1 MATKK
6 KPARKAPKRKTSA
19 KKATRKTKKKA
30 VRKTAAKKK
39 TKKVVRKPAAKKK
52 AKKKVVRKPAAKK
65 KTKKVVRKPAAK
77 KKAKKVVRKPAAK
90 KKTKKKSGRKPNAA
104 FMAPLQPDAALSEV
118 VGSKPLARTEVVK
131 KLWKY
136 IKKNDLQHSTN
147 RRVIVADA
155 KLKPVFNGKKQVD
168 MFQMTKLIS
177 GHLQ

>member
-1 MATKK
+1 MATRKK
-6 KPARKAPKRKTSA
+6 KPARKAAKRKTSA
-19 KKATRKTKKKA
+19 KKTTRKTKKKA
-30 VRKTAAKKK
+30 ARKTTRKKA
-39 TKKVVRKPAAKKK
+39 TRRPAKKK
-52 AKKKVVRKPAAKK
+52 AKKKVARKPAA
-65 KTKKVVRKPAAK
+65 R
-77 KKAKKVVRKPAAK
+77 
-90 KKTKKKSGRKPNAA
+90 KKTKKKVARKPTARKKTAKKTTRKKRKPNAA
-104 FMAPLQPDAALSEV
+104 FMAPLQPDAALSQV

-136 IKKNDLQHSTN
+136 IKKNDLQHSIN

>member
-1 MATKK
+1 MATRKK
-6 KPARKAPKRKTSA
+6 KPARKAAKRKTSA
-19 KKATRKTKKKA
+19 KKTTRKTRKKA
-30 VRKTAAKKK
+30 ARKTTRKKA
-39 TKKVVRKPAAKKK
+39 TRRPAKKK
-52 AKKKVVRKPAAKK
+52 AKKKVARKPAARK
-65 KTKKVVRKPAAK
+65 KTKKKTARKPARKKTAK
-77 KKAKKVVRKPAAK
+77 KTTR
-90 KKTKKKSGRKPNAA
+90 KKKSGRKPNAA
-104 FMAPLQPDAALSEV
+104 FMAPLQPDAALAQV

-136 IKKNDLQHSTN
+136 IKKNDLQHSVN

>member
-1 MATKK
+1 MATKKK
-6 KPARKAPKRKTSA
+6 KPARKAAKRKTSA
-19 KKATRKTKKKA
+19 KKTTRKTKKKA
-30 VRKTAAKKK
+30 ARKTTRKKATRRPAARKK
-39 TKKVVRKPAAKKK
+39 TKKKVARKPAA
-52 AKKKVVRKPAAKK
+52 RK
-65 KTKKVVRKPAAK
+65 KTKKKAARKPARKKTAK
-77 KKAKKVVRKPAAK
+77 KTTR
-90 KKTKKKSGRKPNAA
+90 KKKSGRKPNAA
-104 FMAPLQPDAALSEV
+104 FMAPLQPDAALSQV

-136 IKKNDLQHSTN
+136 IKKNDLQHSIN

>member
-1 MATKK
+1 MATRKK
-6 KPARKAPKRKTSA
+6 KPAPKTAKRKTSA

-30 VRKTAAKKK
+30 TRKTATKKKAARRPAAKKTKKKIVRKTAAKKK
-39 TKKVVRKPAAKKK
+39 TKKKAARKPTARKKTAKKTTG
-52 AKKKVVRKPAAKK
+52 KK
-65 KTKKVVRKPAAK
+65 
-77 KKAKKVVRKPAAK
+77 
-90 KKTKKKSGRKPNAA
+90 RKPNAA

-136 IKKNDLQHSTN
+136 IKKNDLQHAVN

>member
-1 MATKK
+1 MATKKK
-6 KPARKAPKRKTSA
+6 KPARKAAKRKTSA
-19 KKATRKTKKKA
+19 KKTTRRKTKKKA
-30 VRKTAAKKK
+30 ARKTATRTK
-39 TKKVVRKPAAKKK
+39 TTRRPASKKK
-52 AKKKVVRKPAAKK
+52 AKKKVARKPAARK
-65 KTKKVVRKPAAK
+65 KTAK
-77 KKAKKVVRKPAAK
+77 KTTRKK
-90 KKTKKKSGRKPNAA
+90 RKPNAA
-104 FMAPLQPDAALSEV
+104 FMAPLQPDAALSQV

-136 IKKNDLQHSTN
+136 IKKNDLQHAVN

>member
-1 MATKK
+1 MATKKK
-6 KPARKAPKRKTSA
+6 KPARKAAKRKTSA
-19 KKATRKTKKKA
+19 KKTTRKTKKKA
-30 VRKTAAKKK
+30 ARKTA
-39 TKKVVRKPAAKKK
+39 TRKK
-52 AKKKVVRKPAAKK
+52 ATRRPA
-65 KTKKVVRKPAAK
+65 T
-77 KKAKKVVRKPAAK
+77 K
-90 KKTKKKSGRKPNAA
+90 KKTKKKVARKPATRKKTAKKTTRKKRKPNAA

-136 IKKNDLQHSTN
+136 IKKNDLQHAIN

>member
-1 MATKK
+1 MATKKK
-6 KPARKAPKRKTSA
+6 KPARKAAKRKTSA
-19 KKATRKTKKKA
+19 KKTTRKTKKKA
-30 VRKTAAKKK
+30 ARKTA
-39 TKKVVRKPAAKKK
+39 TRKK
-52 AKKKVVRKPAAKK
+52 AKKKVARKPAARK
-65 KTKKVVRKPAAK
+65 KTKKKTARKPARKKTAK
-77 KKAKKVVRKPAAK
+77 KTTR
-90 KKTKKKSGRKPNAA
+90 KKKSGRKPNAA
-104 FMAPLQPDAALSEV
+104 FMAPLQPDAALAQV

-136 IKKNDLQHSTN
+136 IKKNDLQHSVN

>member
-1 MATKK
+1 MATRKK
-6 KPARKAPKRKTSA
+6 KPARKAATRKTSA
-19 KKATRKTKKKA
+19 KKTTRKTRKKAARKRATRKKA
-30 VRKTAAKKK
+30 TR
-39 TKKVVRKPAAKKK
+39 RPAAKKK
-52 AKKKVVRKPAAKK
+52 VARKPAA
-65 KTKKVVRKPAAK
+65 R
-77 KKAKKVVRKPAAK
+77 
-90 KKTKKKSGRKPNAA
+90 KKTKKKVARKPTARKKTAKKTTRKKRKPNAA
-104 FMAPLQPDAALSEV
+104 FMAPLQPDAALAQV

-136 IKKNDLQHSTN
+136 IKKNDLQHAVN

>member
-1 MATKK
+1 MATRKK
-6 KPARKAPKRKTSA
+6 KPARKAAKRKTSA
-19 KKATRKTKKKA
+19 KKTTRKTKKKA
-30 VRKTAAKKK
+30 ARKTATRKKA
-39 TKKVVRKPAAKKK
+39 TRRPAAKKK
-52 AKKKVVRKPAAKK
+52 AKKKVARKPAARK
-65 KTKKVVRKPAAK
+65 KTKKKAARKPAARK
-77 KKAKKVVRKPAAK
+77 KTAKKTTR
-90 KKTKKKSGRKPNAA
+90 KKKSGRKPNAA
-104 FMAPLQPDAALSEV
+104 FMAPLQPDAALAQV

-136 IKKNDLQHSTN
+136 IKKNDLQHSVN

>member
-1 MATKK
+1 MATRKK
-6 KPARKAPKRKTSA
+6 KPARKAAKRKTSA
-19 KKATRKTKKKA
+19 KKSPRKTKKKA
-30 VRKTAAKKK
+30 AR
-39 TKKVVRKPAAKKK
+39 RPAAKKK
-52 AKKKVVRKPAAKK
+52 AKKKVARKPAARK
-65 KTKKVVRKPAAK
+65 KTAK
-77 KKAKKVVRKPAAK
+77 KTTRKK
-90 KKTKKKSGRKPNAA
+90 RKPNAA
-104 FMAPLQPDAALSEV
+104 FMAPLQPDAVLSEV

-136 IKKNDLQHSTN
+136 IKKNDLQHSIN

>member
-1 MATKK
+1 MATRKK
-6 KPARKAPKRKTSA
+6 KPARKAAKRKTSA
-19 KKATRKTKKKA
+19 KKTKRKTKKKA
-30 VRKTAAKKK
+30 TRKTATRKKTKKKVARKPAARKKTKKKAARKTAARKK
-39 TKKVVRKPAAKKK
+39 TAKKTT
-52 AKKKVVRKPAAKK
+52 R
-65 KTKKVVRKPAAK
+65 
-77 KKAKKVVRKPAAK
+77 
-90 KKTKKKSGRKPNAA
+90 KKKSGRKPNAA
-104 FMAPLQPDAALSEV
+104 FMAPLQPDAVLSEV

-136 IKKNDLQHSTN
+136 IKKNDLQHAVN